1 MLLMMIVRTGHLV
14 NQLLPCY
21 VANTV
26 KTGQTATE
34 TVGDPSQE
42 FSSMNVALLAALS
55 TSIVI
60 NMICLLI
67 CLVTWKKNMWIW

>member
-1 MLLMMIVRTGHLV
+1 MF
-14 NQLLPCY
+14 

-26 KTGQTATE
+26 ETGQTATE
-34 TVGDPSQE
+34 TVGEPCQQ
-42 FSSMNVALLAALS
+42 FSSMDVALVAALS

-60 NMICLLI
+60 NMICVLI